1 MLLTGYTKKIF
12 RAECNPE
19 FQSVH
24 CIAALN
30 EDVGEVLPYLNAVL
44 GGFEYL
50 ENPPAVTF
58 KSRGRLITVH
68 GDKIAMNALKDADEA
83 DRILS
88 WLVRE
93 INGAWQKRGEIEPCY
108 EGMPRPGIIDILRL
122 LPKSNCGEC
131 GDKTCMVFATR
142 VAEGVKDEGNCP
154 QLTERE
160 KTDLAAY
167 LGRFELDF

>member
-50 ENPPAVTF
+50 KDPPAVTF

-68 GDKIAMNALKDADEA
+68 GDKIAMNALKDGNEA

-88 WLVRE
+88 WLARE
-93 INGAWQKRGEIEPCY
+93 INEAWQKRGEIKPSY
-108 EGMPRPGIIDILRL
+108 EGMPRPGIIDILKL
-122 LPKSNCGEC
+122 LPKTNCGEC
-131 GDKTCMVFATR
+131 GEKTCMVFATR
-142 VAEGVKDEGNCP
+142 VAEGIRDAGNCP
-154 QLTERE
+154 QMESEQKTELTS
-160 KTDLAAY
+160 Y
-167 LGRFELDF
+167 LDRFQLDF